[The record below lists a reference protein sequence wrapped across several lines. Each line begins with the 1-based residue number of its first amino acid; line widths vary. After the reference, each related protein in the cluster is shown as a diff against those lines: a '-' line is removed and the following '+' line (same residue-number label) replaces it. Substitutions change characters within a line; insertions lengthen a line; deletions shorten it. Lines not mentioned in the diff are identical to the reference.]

1 VAPTD
6 RCHSDGT
13 DFNNADLVSAKL
25 IRPVGLDAAKNFDK
39 AKNVERV
46 QRDE

>member
-1 VAPTD
+1 VT
-6 RCHSDGT
+6 GT

-46 QRDE
+46 QREE